1 MIRTIIVTTFVAL
14 VFAGVILLANIYPNA
29 TFEAGSGFEEAANGT
44 TAIAEYVL
52 ENFQEQTGAENAV
65 AAIYLNYRVY
75 DTLFEALLLLI
86 AIVGIIHF
94 FRIGIRNDKLGASLV
109 KQRRSLSSAGRAI
122 AGGQEIVSRITG
134 FLYPFVILFGLYVI
148 VNGHDTPGGGFQG
161 GAILATLFIGRFI
174 VKPVND
180 INASLLHDVEQ
191 ALFVFILIVPVIFLL
206 YQFNDQFPA
215 LNEAF
220 LILMHVLIGLIV
232 CLGLTIVVFRFGF
245 DEENL

>member
-1 MIRTIIVTTFVAL
+1 MIRTVLVTAFVGL
-14 VFAGVILLANIYPNA
+14 VFVGVIILANLYPS
-29 TFEAGSGFEEAANGT
+29 AGIDPST
-44 TAIAEYVL
+44 TGMVDVPQYFL
-52 ENFQEQTGAENAV
+52 DNFQEHTGAENAV

-94 FRIGIRNDKLGASLV
+94 FRIGIRNTDLGASLAA
-109 KQRRSLSSAGRAI
+109 QRRASFSHAGRVAQ
-122 AGGQEIVSRITG
+122 GRQELVGWITG

-174 VKPVND
+174 VNPIND
-180 INASLLHDVEQ
+180 INAGVLHDVEQ
-191 ALFVFILIVPVIFLL
+191 ALFAMIMLVPVIFLF
-206 YQFNDQFPA
+206 YQYNRSFPA

-220 LILMHVLIGLIV
+220 LILMNVLIGVKV